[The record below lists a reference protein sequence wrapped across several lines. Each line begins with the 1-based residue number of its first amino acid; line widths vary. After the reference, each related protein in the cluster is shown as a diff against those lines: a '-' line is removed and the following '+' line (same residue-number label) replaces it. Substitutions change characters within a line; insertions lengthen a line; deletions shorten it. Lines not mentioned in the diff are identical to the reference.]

1 MFFLDF
7 NQKLAT
13 LYPISLH
20 YGASMNEFINQFF
33 QNITGYLEYVLFF
46 DILFGTVEG
55 TSIPFLVAWLIMGGI
70 YLTLKM
76 NFVNL
81 KMLGH
86 SIKIIR
92 GKYNTKDDK
101 GRITPFQSLTT
112 ALSATV
118 GLGNIAGVAIAIS
131 IGGAGATFW
140 MIVAGFLGM
149 SLKFTEV
156 TLSVHYR
163 EFLKDGTIMGGGMEY
178 LSKGLASKGWVRS
191 GKVLAIV
198 FALFMIG
205 GAIGGGN
212 TFQVS
217 QALSAISEQV
227 PFFKEN
233 SIVFGIILAII
244 TGMVIIG
251 GIKRIA
257 HTTEKIVPVMV
268 AIYIL
273 ASLWILAV
281 NYQAIP
287 HAFYL
292 IFTEAFAPSAVA
304 GGMVGVI
311 IQGFQ
316 RAVFSSEAGLGS
328 APIAHA
334 PARVK
339 YPVRQG
345 MVALYEPFIDTVI
358 ICTMTALVIII
369 TGVYDPANGYGALI
383 EAKEGAALT
392 SAAYGTVL
400 SWFPLI
406 LSISI
411 FLFAFSTLIAW
422 SYYGE
427 RAWVYLFGTK
437 SSIWFKLMFLGFI
450 IIASVVSTNIM
461 VDFSFMLI
469 LSMALPNILGL
480 MILSGDVRRY
490 LDEYIAK
497 LKSGE
502 LDREAL
508 DHEPKPHESNR
519 HNHH

>member
-1 MFFLDF
+1 
-7 NQKLAT
+7 
-13 LYPISLH
+13 
-20 YGASMNEFINQFF
+20 MNELFST
-33 QNITGYLEYVLFF
+33 ITSFLEQVLFF
-46 DILFGTVEG
+46 DILFGSVEG
-55 TSIPFLVAWLIMGGI
+55 VKVPLLIAWIVLGGV
-70 YLTLKM
+70 YLTIILK
-76 NFVNL
+76 FVNL
-81 KMLGH
+81 RMLGH
-86 SIKIIR
+86 SINIIR
-92 GKYNTKDDK
+92 GKYRTKDDK
-101 GRITPFQSLTT
+101 GRISPFQSLTT

-118 GLGNIAGVAIAIS
+118 GLGNIAGVALAIS
-131 IGGAGATFW
+131 MGGPGATFW

-178 LSKGLASKGWVRS
+178 LSKGLASKGWVGA
-191 GKVLAIV
+191 GKVLAII
-198 FALFMIG
+198 FAIFMIG

-217 QALSAISEQV
+217 QALGAIGEQV

-233 SIVFGIILAII
+233 AII
-244 TGMVIIG
+244 FGVLLATITGLVIIG

-257 HTTEKIVPVMV
+257 HFTEAIVPLMV
-268 AIYIL
+268 VIYIS
-273 ASLWILAV
+273 ASLWILFA
-281 NYQAIP
+281 NASAIP
-287 HAFYL
+287 HAFVL
-292 IFTEAFAPSAVA
+292 IFTQAFNPDALA
-304 GGMVGVI
+304 GGIIGVI
-311 IQGFQ
+311 VIGFQ
-316 RAVFSSEAGLGS
+316 RAAFSSEAGLGS

-345 MVALYEPFIDTVI
+345 LVALYEPFIDTVI

-383 EAKEGAALT
+383 ESGEGAALT
-392 SAAYGTVL
+392 AAAYGTVL
-400 SWFPLI
+400 SWFPI
-406 LSISI
+406 VLSVSI

-450 IIASVVSTNIM
+450 LIASVVDTNTM
-461 VDFSFMLI
+461 VDFSSMLI
-469 LSMALPNILGL
+469 LSMALPNIFGL
-480 MILSGDVRRY
+480 FILSGDVRRY
-490 LDEYIAK
+490 LNEYMAK

-508 DHEPKPHESNR
+508 DHEPKPHEPNR
-519 HNHH
+519 HHHH